1 MFKVTVTGKNDSVE
15 LQEFAF
21 PGRAAYTSVF
31 YFTEKRWR
39 AGQLVEVRWQV
50 AVPARMKEFVEK
62 KLAHGSFF
70 RLIEGDDVYL
80 LNPEEVKQYG
90 YHAVI
95 FLVALLDI

>member
-50 AVPARMKEFVEK
+50 RC
-62 KLAHGSFF
+62 L
-70 RLIEGDDVYL
+70 
-80 LNPEEVKQYG
+80 PE
-90 YHAVI
+90 
-95 FLVALLDI
+95 